1 MVPRTPDPVVPPDG
15 VDGWATS
22 ALDELSRLPGVARA
36 GVAVVEGGGRRLLF
50 TASDRPRGAT
60 HEWCHLDAFATAP
73 LNHAIATGDLVGEA
87 LADLTARDRRWADFV
102 AAQRDTPYVAV
113 AVVPFADEQ
122 RAPGGFVLYYERS
135 QAFDP
140 AQRADLRETAERLG
154 RALRTILRP
163 AAGPAVAPHRPMP
176 GTLVAEHEMPA
187 DAAGVGVARRF
198 LRETL
203 TDWSVAADAAD
214 RAVLC
219 LSELATNALI
229 HTGGGCHVRVELLDG
244 VLTTRVH
251 DNGATAE
258 PRVRA
263 THDPLPGNGHGLRLV
278 DALVDDWGRT
288 TDAHSAAVWFALA
301 VS

>member
-1 MVPRTPDPVVPPDG
+1 VASRTPDPVVPPGG
-15 VDGWATS
+15 VDDWAES
-22 ALDELSRLPGVARA
+22 ALDELGRLPGVARA

-50 TASDRPRGAT
+50 TASDRPRGTADA
-60 HEWCHLDAFATAP
+60 WCHLDAFATAP
-73 LNHAIATGDLVGEA
+73 LNHALATGEIVAAPLDG
-87 LADLTARDRRWADFV
+87 LTALDGRWADFV

-113 AVVPFADEQ
+113 AVVPFAAEQ
-122 RAPGGFVLYYERS
+122 RAPGGFVLYYERP
-135 QAFDP
+135 QPFDP
-140 AQRADLRETAERLG
+140 AHRDALRKTAARLG
-154 RALRTILRP
+154 RALRTVLRP
-163 AAGPAVAPHRPMP
+163 AGSPALAPHRPTP

-187 DAAGVGVARRF
+187 DASGVGVARRF

-203 TDWSVAADAAD
+203 TGWSDAPDAAD

-244 VLTTRVH
+244 VLPTRVH
-251 DNGATAE
+251 DNGATVE
-258 PRVRA
+258 PQVRA
-263 THDPLPGNGHGLRLV
+263 SDDSLHGNGHGLRLV